1 MALTNSYLTST
12 KNLESIINSV
22 ISAKAP
28 ERFTNKF
35 LEDLGYKSSND
46 RLVIGM
52 FKALGLLDDSGQP
65 LQRYYEFLD
74 QTQTGK
80 VLAIGIEEAYEDL
93 FNLRKDAQNM
103 TNEEVK
109 NKLKTLTQGQK
120 SDKILSLMAM
130 TFRAFCDLADWNQ
143 PEHKKASANSE
154 PLPSKNKSPVTIQAP
169 ADQEQQRGMNLHYN
183 IQIHLPETTNMAV
196 YDAIFQS
203 LKKHLM

>member
-22 ISAKAP
+22 INAKAP
-28 ERFTNKF
+28 DRFTNKF

-46 RLVIGM
+46 RLVVGM

-80 VLAIGIEEAYEDL
+80 ILAIGIEEAYGDL

-103 TNEEVK
+103 SNDEVK

-120 SDKILSLMAM
+120 SDKVIGLMAM
-130 TFRAFCDLADWNQ
+130 TFRAFCDLADW
-143 PEHKKASANSE
+143 SE
-154 PLPSKNKSPVTIQAP
+154 ETEIQGSSENTAVQNERNDF
-169 ADQEQQRGMNLHYN
+169 AGFEKRGTKVPKTDMNLHYN

-203 LKKHLM
+203 LKKHLL